1 MSKLNNATLLRERKG
16 RYIKR
21 LLHDIF
27 NIGPD
32 ISPKLPYQARQRSWR
47 ADTRDINVDLSYPY
61 TNSCFGMLWNYT
73 AWLML
78 ISFCD
83 IRFMNDFESVCEY
96 WSINVFEKHFK
107 MPPNISYIIDHFG
120 WHHNAIFELN
130 DCLTDSK
137 SFMKRM
143 SQKLISINHAV

>member
-1 MSKLNNATLLRERKG
+1 MLNHFHLHLFVSTSYIMACFDDYPSQKLKNNQS
-16 RYIKR
+16 
-21 LLHDIF
+21 F
-27 NIGPD
+27 
-32 ISPKLPYQARQRSWR
+32 
-47 ADTRDINVDLSYPY
+47 INVDLSYPY
-61 TNSCFGMLWNYT
+61 ANSCFGMLWNYT

-78 ISFCD
+78 IGFCG

-130 DCLTDSK
+130 DCFSLSGGNCLVMCVNILTLRLSP
-137 SFMKRM
+137 
-143 SQKLISINHAV
+143 LIYRY